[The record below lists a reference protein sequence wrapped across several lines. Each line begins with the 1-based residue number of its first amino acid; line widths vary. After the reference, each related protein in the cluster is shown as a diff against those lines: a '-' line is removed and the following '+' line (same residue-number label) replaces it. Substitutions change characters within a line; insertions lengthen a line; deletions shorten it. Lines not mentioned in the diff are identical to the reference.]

1 MAALT
6 EARHAGCYIVSE
18 ANGFLSREK
27 ITVLSG
33 EGKLVAGTVLG
44 KTVVT
49 ATAVASAKAGN
60 TGSSGAITMDVTTPV
75 LATAKQGRY
84 SIICIEPG
92 TNAGTFEVV
101 DPSGVVIGTVIAA
114 GAAFATQI
122 KFTIADA
129 TDFVAGD
136 GFYVDVAI
144 SAVKYR
150 SADPTNTDGS
160 AVGCAVLF
168 DAVDAT
174 SADVVGVAH
183 VRQCEV
189 RGSDLTYDTNVDDAT
204 KTALKNVELGN
215 VGIIIR

>member
-1 MAALT
+1 MSLT
-6 EARHAGCYIVSE
+6 EARHAGEFLISE
-18 ANGFLSREK
+18 AEGHRSRDN

-60 TGSSGAITMDVTTPV
+60 TGSSGAITMDGTTPV

-129 TDFVAGD
+129 TDFVSGD

-160 AVGCAVLF
+160 AVGCAVLW

-174 SADVVGVAH
+174 SADIAAMAIT
-183 VRQCEV
+183 RSAEV
-189 RGSDLTYDTNVDDAT
+189 NGNTLTYDTNVSDAT
-204 KTALKNVELGN
+204 KKALKVVELGQA
-215 VGIIIR
+215 GIIVR